1 MQLTEYLKDIADAI
15 RENTGKTEPIAA
27 QNFKDEITKFSELDA
42 GVYAFSVGSGGTGVN
57 DATVNTLPGNLVLAF
72 VCVTTDVTYPD
83 LEGWTKI
90 EPSIVSNTNRITDEQ
105 MDIWYKITESNTESI
120 HVSTSASTNLA
131 TALMSFKNMQIIPIL
146 DQVKGGHSATFTDI
160 KKGDL
165 ICCVNPWYS
174 MSGYMKEPYS
184 INIKCNKYLGWY
196 KYYFTIFEAL
206 EDVASATVSGGNSSY
221 NGYGVLQMNR
231 PTLSNS
237 LKAGVTHGKTIG
249 TFTSDATITADQMM
263 IGQTAYVN
271 GEKITGTMANLGT
284 LSYQPSDEEYIVPAG
299 YTDGI
304 TIAAAD
310 ITDLEEYQACLSL
323 ANSIDTEVDT
333 SDATAK
339 AEDIVEGK
347 IAYSCGER
355 LIGTLEKHNVTVS
368 QLGGQQT
375 SGWANTIYKYLTSID
390 GSDLTLVGNI
400 NYGLMYC
407 SNLKKITN
415 FDFSNVT
422 GTAYL
427 FYNCS
432 ALETIEINAP
442 KSTVYN
448 AMFAGCSLLKDLK
461 LTLGTTATDCRSV
474 FEGCAKLTEVPY
486 LETSKATTMAYFCNG
501 CSSLVTL
508 PEYDTSSVSAAGL
521 GDFIK
526 NCRNL
531 SDESLDNMLKMCLKS
546 KVLTNAAASWR
557 QLSSVGFTAAQLDR
571 CLEMD
576 SYKACLAAGWSR
588 GV

>member
-15 RENTGKTEPIAA
+15 RENTGTTEPIAA

-90 EPSIVSNTNRITDEQ
+90 EPSIISNTNRITDEQ
-105 MDIWYKITESNTESI
+105 MDIWYKITESETESI

-131 TALMSFKNMQIIPIL
+131 TALMSFKNMQIVPIL

-174 MSGYMKEPYS
+174 MGSYMKEPYS

-237 LKAGVTHGKTIG
+237 LKAGVTHGKTVG

-310 ITDLEEYQACLSL
+310 ITDLEEYQACLAL

-339 AEDIVEGK
+339 AEDIAEGK

-355 LIGTLEKHNVTVS
+355 LVGTMEEY
-368 QLGGQQT
+368 QLMIDT
-375 SGWANTIYKYLTSID
+375 SGSVHNKLNQTLKDILIKAKGLNFINSSEAEAFRFFSRLEEVSFKAMATNHTSYY
-390 GSDLTLVGNI
+390 N
-400 NYGLMYC
+400 MFQEC
-407 SNLKKITN
+407 KALKKIEGFSAPAGRT
-415 FDFSNVT
+415 FQYMFQGCTSLEEAPAFDTPKAVDFSFMFSGCTSLREIPYYSNA
-422 GTAYL
+422 G
-427 FYNCS
+427 S
-432 ALETIEINAP
+432 ALMTYGVKNMI
-442 KSTVYN
+442 S
-448 AMFAGCSLLKDLK
+448 GC
-461 LTLGTTATDCRSV
+461 
-474 FEGCAKLTEVPY
+474 P
-486 LETSKATTMAYFCNG
+486 
-501 CSSLVTL
+501 
-508 PEYDTSSVSAAGL
+508 
-521 GDFIK
+521 
-526 NCRNL
+526 NL
-531 SDESLDNMLKMCLKS
+531 SDKSLNNVMAMCR
-546 KVLTNAAASWR
+546 SWYNSE
-557 QLSSVGFTAAQLDR
+557 QKTLAFVGFSPEQVER
-571 CLEMD
+571 CKTLSVYE
-576 SYKACLAAGWSR
+576 ALINAGWTT
-588 GV
+588 GY

>member
-15 RENTGKTEPIAA
+15 RENTGTTEPIAA

-90 EPSIVSNTNRITDEQ
+90 EPSIISNTNRITDEQ
-105 MDIWYKITESNTESI
+105 MDIWYKITESETESI

-131 TALMSFKNMQIIPIL
+131 TALMSFKNMQIVPIL

-174 MSGYMKEPYS
+174 MGSYMKEPYS

-237 LKAGVTHGKTIG
+237 LKAGVTHGKTVG

-284 LSYQPSDEEYIVPAG
+284 LSYQPSDEEYIIPAG

-339 AEDIVEGK
+339 AEDIIEGK

-355 LIGTLEKHNVTVS
+355 LVGTMPEPLDTSQIRYGQYLFMGNKELTKAPVMDMRNMTTVERIFAS
-368 QLGGQQT
+368 CSNLQT
-375 SGWANTIYKYLTSID
+375 CGDLNCSNATSVYMAFAGDTNLRSVGNIDCSKVSSVSNIFMNCYNLTSI
-390 GSDLTLVGNI
+390 GGLVNLGAGYVVTANPLLEGYGVNLIPCYNI
-400 NYGLMYC
+400 TQQ
-407 SNLKKITN
+407 SVI
-415 FDFSNVT
+415 NVVNSLCNIRAR
-422 GTAYL
+422 GM
-427 FYNCS
+427 
-432 ALETIEINAP
+432 
-442 KSTVYN
+442 STQYI
-448 AMFAGCSLLKDLK
+448 
-461 LTLGTTATDCRSV
+461 R
-474 FEGCAKLTEVPY
+474 
-486 LETSKATTMAYFCNG
+486 
-501 CSSLVTL
+501 
-508 PEYDTSSVSAAGL
+508 
-521 GDFIK
+521 
-526 NCRNL
+526 
-531 SDESLDNMLKMCLKS
+531 
-546 KVLTNAAASWR
+546 
-557 QLSSVGFTAAQLDR
+557 LDR
-571 CLEMD
+571 PRYNEV
-576 SYKACLAAGWSR
+576 SEETKQLAQDKGWNITL
-588 GV
+588 